1 MEPRRDEN
9 LQTIIII
16 LAAVSF
22 ILAELVIYFVAGQ
35 VNLIISNLFYIPVII
50 LSFRYPR
57 KGVIVGV
64 ILGIC
69 YLLLITYLT
78 YPVVTELIPSVMQFY
93 VFIIISIIISS
104 VSSRNRMSE
113 AKYWHIFNESGNAM
127 CLLDTKTRKIIEM
140 NTQFHHLFCIP
151 EVPYQEI
158 DIGTI
163 VTDRTTWE
171 TILSEITENDRVT
184 HELSVIQCDGKPLTV
199 LVSVTPLA
207 SSNIILLNFTD
218 ITKSEK
224 ALKFSEN
231 KYRTL
236 VETSLE
242 GIWAVDKRGITT
254 YVNPKMPEML
264 GYSGPEMLGR
274 SMYDFMDPG
283 ARDIAVQKIDVLK
296 SGIKDYYELELRT
309 KGGSLI
315 TTLMAISSISDPEG
329 NFAGMLAL
337 VSDISSR
344 KKYENDLKASL
355 EEKSVLIMEIHHRV
369 KNNLQIISGLIR
381 LQSRYISNQQA
392 VDALRQC
399 ETRVSTMA
407 LVHES
412 LYQSGNLSNIN
423 AKRHITN
430 LANMLLMSNELD
442 IQIKLD
448 IDVDDIP
455 IDMNAAVPS
464 SLIIN
469 ELILNSIKYAF
480 PGRDNG
486 IIGISLHKENG
497 DMLTLVVRDDG
508 AGLPKDMDINVIS
521 SLGLK
526 LVVRLVREQLKGT
539 IDIERE
545 KGTKFVIRFPYVI
558 QDNSISGGGQDAG

>member
-1 MEPRRDEN
+1 M
-9 LQTIIII
+9 
-16 LAAVSF
+16 
-22 ILAELVIYFVAGQ
+22 
-35 VNLIISNLFYIPVII
+35 
-50 LSFRYPR
+50 
-57 KGVIVGV
+57 
-64 ILGIC
+64 
-69 YLLLITYLT
+69 
-78 YPVVTELIPSVMQFY
+78 TE
-93 VFIIISIIISS
+93 
-104 VSSRNRMSE
+104 
-113 AKYWHIFNESGNAM
+113 
-127 CLLDTKTRKIIEM
+127 T
-140 NTQFHHLFCIP
+140 
-151 EVPYQEI
+151 
-158 DIGTI
+158 
-163 VTDRTTWE
+163 
-171 TILSEITENDRVT
+171 
-184 HELSVIQCDGKPLTV
+184 PLTV
-199 LVSVTPLA
+199 LVSAIPLE
-207 SSNIILLNFTD
+207 SSDIILINFTD

-242 GIWAVDKRGITT
+242 GIWAVDTRGITS
-254 YVNPKMPEML
+254 YVNPRMSEML
-264 GYSGPEMLGR
+264 GYTGPEMVGR
-274 SMYDFMDPG
+274 SMYDFMDPSS
-283 ARDIAVQKIDVLK
+283 RDIAIQKIDILK

-309 KGGSLI
+309 KEGSPI
-315 TTLMAISSISDPEG
+315 TTQMAISSIADPDG
-329 NFAGMLAL
+329 NFAGMLAM

-344 KKYENDLKASL
+344 KKYEDDLKASL
-355 EEKSVLIMEIHHRV
+355 NEKSVLIMEIHHRV

-392 VDALRQC
+392 VDALHQC

-430 LANMLLMSNELD
+430 LAKMLLMSNELD

-455 IDMNAAVPS
+455 IDMNSAVPA

-480 PGRDNG
+480 PGRENG
-486 IIGISLHKENG
+486 VIGISLHREEGN
-497 DMLTLVVRDDG
+497 MLSLIIRDDG
-508 AGLPKDMDINVIS
+508 IGIPKDLDINTIS

-539 IDIERE
+539 IDIERD
-545 KGTKFVIRFPYVI
+545 KGTRFMIRFPYVI
-558 QDNSISGGGQDAG
+558 QDDPVPGGVKNAG

>member
-1 MEPRRDEN
+1 MEPRKNEA
-9 LQTIIII
+9 LQTVIII

-35 VNLIISNLFYIPVII
+35 VNLIVSNLFYIPVII
-50 LSFRYPR
+50 LAFRYPR

-69 YLLLITYLT
+69 YLLLVVYLT
-78 YPVVTELIPSVMQFY
+78 YPVITELIPSVMQFY

-104 VSSRNRMSE
+104 VSSKNRLSE

-127 CLLDTKTRKIIEM
+127 CLLDTKSKKIVEM

-151 EVPYQEI
+151 EVPNQEI
-158 DIGTI
+158 PIDTI
-163 VTDRTTWE
+163 ITDKTAWE
-171 TILSEITENDRVT
+171 TTFAEIVSNNRITQEI
-184 HELSVIQCDGKPLTV
+184 SVINCDGKSLMVLMSAIPLE
-199 LVSVTPLA
+199 
-207 SSNIILLNFTD
+207 SSDMILINFTD
-218 ITKSEK
+218 ITRSEK

-242 GIWAVDKRGITT
+242 GIWAVDKEGVTT
-254 YVNPKMPEML
+254 YVNPKMSEML
-264 GYSGPEMLGR
+264 GYTGPEMTGR
-274 SMYDFMDPG
+274 SMYDFIDPA
-283 ARDIAVQKIDVLK
+283 ARDIAVQKIDVMK
-296 SGIKDYYELELRT
+296 SGMKEYYEMELRT
-309 KGGSLI
+309 KTGTPI
-315 TTLMAISSISDPEG
+315 TTQMALSSISDPDG
-329 NFAGMLAL
+329 NFSGMLAL
-337 VSDISSR
+337 VSDISAR
-344 KKYENDLKASL
+344 KKYEDDLKASL
-355 EEKSVLIMEIHHRV
+355 DEKSVLIMEIHHRV

-381 LQSRYISNQQA
+381 LQSRYISNEQA
-392 VDALRQC
+392 VDALYQC

-423 AKRHITN
+423 ARRHITN
-430 LANMLLMSNELD
+430 LATMLLMSNELG

-455 IDMNAAVPS
+455 IDMNAAVPA

-480 PGRDNG
+480 PGREKG
-486 IIGISLHKENG
+486 IIGISLHREEG
-497 DMLTLVVRDDG
+497 DMLCLIVRDDG
-508 AGLPKDMDINVIS
+508 VGIPKDLDITVIS

-526 LVVRLVREQLKGT
+526 LVLRLVRDQLKGT

-545 KGTKFVIRFPYVI
+545 QGTKFVIRFPYVI
-558 QDNSISGGGQDAG
+558 QDNPIQGGEQNTG